1 MWFRGLTLWHARC
14 RRQTAGELSRESSN
28 QVRMV
33 NSNVMDAPSFA
44 KYRCREKMKVRP
56 LKTLGSGTLRLDILD
71 FVLCL

>member
-1 MWFRGLTLWHARC
+1 
-14 RRQTAGELSRESSN
+14 
-28 QVRMV
+28 MV